1 MLQIITAALLL
12 VSAFQNRPQIHVVE
26 LEQRIAAL
34 INLQRQ
40 ENGVNA
46 LAIDPGLSKVA
57 RDHSQDMVNRGFF
70 SHVNP
75 DGEAPRDR
83 LHLAGYTCSKMSG
96 ENIYQN
102 NLYSRVTIRGNQKTY
117 DLNSSEQIAETT
129 VSGWMNSPGHRQNIL
144 QKSYSRTGLGAAI
157 APNGQILITQI
168 FCG

>member
-40 ENGVNA
+40 ENGVIA
-46 LAIDPGLSKVA
+46 LAIDPGLSRVA

-70 SHVNP
+70 DHVNP

-83 LHLAGYTCSKMSG
+83 LRLAGYTCTKMSG

-117 DLNSSEQIAETT
+117 DWNSPEHIAETT

-144 QKSYSRTGLGAAI
+144 QKSYSRTGLGATI

>member
-1 MLQIITAALLL
+1 M
-12 VSAFQNRPQIHVVE
+12 
-26 LEQRIAAL
+26 
-34 INLQRQ
+34 
-40 ENGVNA
+40 
-46 LAIDPGLSKVA
+46 
-57 RDHSQDMVNRGFF
+57 
-70 SHVNP
+70 NP
-75 DGEAPRDR
+75 DGEAPRER
-83 LHLAGYTCSKMSG
+83 LRLAGYTCTKMSG

-117 DLNSSEQIAETT
+117 DWNSPEHITETT